1 MKVDV
6 NDIKKIVLLWKSSSE
21 KNLPIPDEIQEQ
33 LDMYRNKKYRVIFM
47 HSGSEY
53 LFEPT
58 LALLLKN
65 RMNKAMKEAEQE
77 LKEEKEAV

>member
-1 MKVDV
+1 VKVDV
-6 NDIKKIVLLWKSSSE
+6 NDIKKIVLLWKSTNE
-21 KNLPIPDEIQEQ
+21 KNLSISDEIQEQ

-65 RMNKAMKEAEQE
+65 RMHKAM
-77 LKEEKEAV
+77 KEEKEAV

>member
-1 MKVDV
+1 
-6 NDIKKIVLLWKSSSE
+6 
-21 KNLPIPDEIQEQ
+21 
-33 LDMYRNKKYRVIFM
+33 MYRNKKYPTIIM
-47 HSGSEY
+47 HSGSED

>member
-1 MKVDV
+1 
-6 NDIKKIVLLWKSSSE
+6 
-21 KNLPIPDEIQEQ
+21 
-33 LDMYRNKKYRVIFM
+33 M
-47 HSGSEY
+47 HSGSED

>member
-6 NDIKKIVLLWKSSSE
+6 NDIKKIVLLWKSTNE
-21 KNLPIPDEIQEQ
+21 KNLSISDEIQEQ
-33 LDMYRNKKYRVIFM
+33 LDMYRNKKYHIIIM
-47 HSGSEY
+47 HSGSED

-65 RMNKAMKEAEQE
+65 RMHKAM
-77 LKEEKEAV
+77 KEEKEAV

>member
-6 NDIKKIVLLWKSSSE
+6 NDIKKIVLLWKSTSE
-21 KNLPIPDEIQEQ
+21 KNQPVPDEIQKQ
-33 LDMYRNKKYRVIFM
+33 LDMYRNKKYRVIIM
-47 HSGSEY
+47 YSGSED

-58 LALLLKN
+58 LVLLLKN

-77 LKEEKEAV
+77 LIEGKAAV